1 MPKQTIIL
9 ENPADISL
17 EYNQIKIVQEEQT
30 YYRPIED
37 VRCLIVDNHSVHVT
51 IPLITKLMDENV
63 LVVFCNERHVPT
75 SMLLDLDSNGMQSKY
90 IRGQLATQE
99 PTKKRIWKQIVE
111 RKIQNQS
118 LLLEKLNKGTGILKQ
133 YYTNVRSGDT
143 SNREGIAAKVYWKE
157 LLGKE
162 FIRDRIGDIPNNFLN
177 YGYTL
182 LRSFTSRAIMDAG
195 LLPLIGVFHKNYYNS
210 FPLADDLM
218 EPYRPFIDEKVFEIY
233 SAQKKEIDKC
243 VKQELLQ
250 IFYERATYDEILA
263 TARTLAKIYV
273 GEGMVLYYPKIM

>member
-9 ENPADISL
+9 ENPADVSL
-17 EYNQIKIVQEEQT
+17 EYNQIKIVQDEQT

-37 VRCLIVDNHSVHVT
+37 VRCLIVDNHSVHIT
-51 IPLITKLMDENV
+51 IPLVNKLMDENV

-90 IRGQLATQE
+90 IRGQLAIQE

-157 LLGKE
+157 LFGKE
-162 FIRDRIGDIPNNFLN
+162 FIRDRIGDVPNNFLN

-218 EPYRPFIDEKVFEIY
+218 EPYRPFVDEKVFEIY

-243 VKQELLQ
+243 VKQDLLQ
-250 IFYERATYDEILA
+250 IFYEKATYDEILA

-273 GEGMVLYYPKIM
+273 GEGMVLYYPKFV